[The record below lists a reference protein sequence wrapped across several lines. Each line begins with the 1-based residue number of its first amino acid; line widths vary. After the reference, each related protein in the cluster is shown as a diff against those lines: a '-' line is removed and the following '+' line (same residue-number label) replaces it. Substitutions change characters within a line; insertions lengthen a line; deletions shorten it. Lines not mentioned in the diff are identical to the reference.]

1 METRYHFSY
10 STPTNKR
17 WRRCTIMLLLTGAVT
32 MLATAGST
40 QGSVAPSVMNS
51 ISLQWNFDDGR
62 NGWGQSTSLE
72 MGVEIDAGDGRLRGV
87 VLNSGDPEL
96 AFVDSPQLHVYIGA
110 SERDTLVFR
119 MKYLGQCDIA
129 MVSLERS
136 PSKPTVWPGVDPR
149 VMNDPIRIPFK
160 LHAGAQEQDD
170 LYFIPIWKHVTGV
183 IRRVRFHPCVSRNPV
198 TGQSFSIDW
207 IAFTKAPVVTKVRGC
222 IDKYFDD
229 DDVPGNSDGD
239 KAAHLNCTEVERW
252 TNGFHHSSAAKCS
265 SMPLPRASTYNCVRE
280 GGELISIS
288 GKHFGTADAVVTI
301 DGVECLDVVHVVPEV
316 ELQCRLPPVALK
328 WLANSTYPSIVRV
341 HNGRLMEL
349 FDEVPL
355 LSYAAPVSAPPEPI
369 ISNIAAHAFDVNW
382 EAPTDVWVSMTVTG
396 YRVAWK
402 HCTDDTF
409 SLDQSVVVG
418 NVTSTTLIE
427 LESSTSYQ
435 VKVTPLTENQWRW
448 SKEWKDID
456 LYGRRRILP
465 NAVVGFDSPLSSCVQ
480 TLQQD
485 FSFPQFSAQLLTN
498 LSALPEAIAL
508 RTTPTLGP
516 TGEVGDQ
523 GHFGLYVNGDAHL
536 QNCNA
541 SVSCC
546 DGFDATVP
554 SDLTA
559 AITGCSYVCFESESR
574 NAIYVNGSTHRSLPT
589 NAMAAMPFPAKQV
602 SVFDKSTPAQPVDA
616 APITTSCGTVLR
628 LTASQSFLTG
638 AAWYPRQMNVREGFT
653 TSFSF
658 RATNPSTTC
667 RVMDNVHT
675 NCRSRGGDG
684 FAFVIQNDVQQELAL
699 GSGGMSLGYGGLRNA
714 LAIEF
719 DTWFNPE
726 LLDVYENHISVH
738 VSGNGGVVQPNHT
751 HSLGATSNLPDL
763 TEDTHTVRITYKS
776 NLDESMLFD
785 EAFTASTLAGN
796 FFSTG
801 AWRSGIGLLTIYLDD
816 MNSPVLTV
824 PLRIENTLEL
834 FHGRAWVG
842 FTGATG
848 ANAWQTLDILSWS
861 LDSLRHNIVSTPQ
874 LEDGS
879 QPDTKFFSTD

>member
-1 METRYHFSY
+1 
-10 STPTNKR
+10 
-17 WRRCTIMLLLTGAVT
+17 
-32 MLATAGST
+32 
-40 QGSVAPSVMNS
+40 
-51 ISLQWNFDDGR
+51 
-62 NGWGQSTSLE
+62 
-72 MGVEIDAGDGRLRGV
+72 
-87 VLNSGDPEL
+87 
-96 AFVDSPQLHVYIGA
+96 
-110 SERDTLVFR
+110 
-119 MKYLGQCDIA
+119 
-129 MVSLERS
+129 
-136 PSKPTVWPGVDPR
+136 
-149 VMNDPIRIPFK
+149 MNDPIRIPFK
-160 LHAGAQEQDD
+160 LHTNALEQDD
-170 LYFIPIWKHVTGV
+170 LYFIPIWKHVRGSSV
-183 IRRVRFHPCVSRNPV
+183 AF
-198 TGQSFSIDW
+198 
-207 IAFTKAPVVTKVRGC
+207 AFTHASRATPSLDKVRGC
-222 IDKYFDD
+222 IDKYFDY
-229 DDVPGNSDGD
+229 DDVPGSSDSD
-239 KAAHLNCTEVERW
+239 KAAHLNCTETERW
-252 TNGFHHSSAAKCS
+252 TNGFHHSSTAECS
-265 SMPLPRASTYNCVRE
+265 SMTLPRASTYNCARE

-288 GKHFGTADAVVTI
+288 GKHFGTADAVITI
-301 DGVECLDVVHVVPEV
+301 DGVECLDIVHV
-316 ELQCRLPPVALK
+316 CRLPPAAAK
-328 WLANSTYPSIVRV
+328 WEENPTYPSVVRV
-341 HNGRLMEL
+341 HNGRLLQL
-349 FDEVPL
+349 FDEVSL
-355 LSYAAPVSAPPEPI
+355 LSYAAPVSAPPEPT
-369 ISNIAAHAFDVNW
+369 ISNVAAHALDVNW

-402 HCTDDTF
+402 QCIDDSF
-409 SLDQSVVVG
+409 SRDQAVVVG

-427 LESSTSYQ
+427 LESSMSYQ

-456 LYGRRRILP
+456 LYGHRQILP
-465 NAVVGFDSPLSSCVQ
+465 NAVVGFDLHSLLVFKRSHK
-480 TLQQD
+480 
-485 FSFPQFSAQLLTN
+485 FSAQLLTN

-523 GHFGLYVNGDAHL
+523 GHFGLYVNGDTHV

-546 DGFDATVP
+546 DGFDATAP
-554 SDLTA
+554 SESGA
-559 AITGCSYVCFESESR
+559 AIAECSYVCFERESR
-574 NAIYVNGSTHRSLPT
+574 SAIYTNGSTHRSLPS
-589 NAMAAMPFPAKQV
+589 NAMTAVPFPAKQV
-602 SVFDKSTPAQPVDA
+602 YVFDKSTPTQPVDA
-616 APITTSCGTVLR
+616 APITTACGTALR
-628 LTASQSFLTG
+628 LSGSQSFLTG

-658 RATNPSTTC
+658 RAANPSTMC

-699 GSGGMSLGYGGLRNA
+699 GSGGMSLGYGGLQNA

-738 VSGNGGVVQPNHT
+738 VSGKGGVVQPNHT

-763 TEDTHTVRITYKS
+763 TEDVHTVRITYKP

-801 AWRSGIGLLTIYLDD
+801 AWRMGIGLLAIYLDD

-848 ANAWQTLDILSWS
+848 ANTWQTLDILSWS
-861 LDSLRHNIVSTPQ
+861 FTSLRHNIVSTPQ
-874 LEDGS
+874 LEVE
-879 QPDTKFFSTD
+879 

>member
-1 METRYHFSY
+1 
-10 STPTNKR
+10 
-17 WRRCTIMLLLTGAVT
+17 
-32 MLATAGST
+32 
-40 QGSVAPSVMNS
+40 MNS
-51 ISLQWNFDDGR
+51 IALQWNFDDGR

-72 MGVEIDAGDGRLRGV
+72 MGVEVDAGDGRLRGV
-87 VLNSGDPEL
+87 VLNSGDPTL
-96 AFVDSPQLHVYIGA
+96 AFVDSPELHVYVGA
-110 SERDTLVFR
+110 DERDYLVFR
-119 MKYLGQCDIA
+119 MRYLGQCDLA

-136 PSKPTVWPGVDPR
+136 PSNPTIWPDADPK

-160 LHAGAQEQDD
+160 LHTNALEQDD
-170 LYFIPIWKHVTGV
+170 LYFIPIWKHVAGV
-183 IRRVRFHPCVSRNPV
+183 IRRVRFHPCVSRNTI

-222 IDKYFDD
+222 IDKYFDY
-229 DDVPGNSDGD
+229 DDVPGSRDSD
-239 KAAHLNCTEVERW
+239 KAAHLNCTETERW
-252 TNGFHHSSAAKCS
+252 TNGFHHSSTAECS
-265 SMPLPRASTYNCVRE
+265 SMTLPRASTYNCARE

-288 GKHFGTADAVVTI
+288 GKHFGTADAVITI
-301 DGVECLDVVHVVPEV
+301 DGVECLDIVHVVLEV
-316 ELQCRLPPVALK
+316 ELQCRLPPAAAK
-328 WLANSTYPSIVRV
+328 WEENPTYPSVVRV
-341 HNGRLMEL
+341 HNGRLLQL
-349 FDEVPL
+349 FDEVSL
-355 LSYAAPVSAPPEPI
+355 LSYAAPVSAPPEPT
-369 ISNIAAHAFDVNW
+369 ISNVAAHALDVNW

-402 HCTDDTF
+402 QCIDDSF
-409 SLDQSVVVG
+409 SRDQAVV
-418 NVTSTTLIE
+418 
-427 LESSTSYQ
+427 
-435 VKVTPLTENQWRW
+435 WRW

-456 LYGRRRILP
+456 LYGHRQILP

-480 TLQQD
+480 MLSQD
-485 FSFPQFSAQLLTN
+485 FVFSQFSAQHLTN

-523 GHFGLYVNGDAHL
+523 GHFGLYVNGDTHV

-546 DGFDATVP
+546 DGFDATAP
-554 SDLTA
+554 SESGA
-559 AITGCSYVCFESESR
+559 AIAECSYVCFERESR
-574 NAIYVNGSTHRSLPT
+574 SAIYTNGSTHRSLPS
-589 NAMAAMPFPAKQV
+589 NAMTAVPFPAKQV
-602 SVFDKSTPAQPVDA
+602 YVFDKSTPTQPVDA
-616 APITTSCGTVLR
+616 APITTACGTALR
-628 LTASQSFLTG
+628 LTGSQSFLTG

-658 RATNPSTTC
+658 RATNPSTMC

-699 GSGGMSLGYGGLRNA
+699 GSGGMSLGYGGLQNA

-738 VSGNGGVVQPNHT
+738 VSGKGGVVQPNHT

-763 TEDTHTVRITYKS
+763 TEDVHTVRITYKP
-776 NLDESMLFD
+776 NLDETMLFD

-801 AWRSGIGLLTIYLDD
+801 AWRMGIGLLAIYLDD

-848 ANAWQTLDILSWS
+848 ANTWQTLDILSWS
-861 LDSLRHNIVSTPQ
+861 FTSLRHNIVSTPQ
-874 LEDGS
+874 LEVE
-879 QPDTKFFSTD
+879 